1 MIFVSVLL
9 PCPVLSA
16 RAEESETYAC
26 VLSEGTYLYAEQ
38 SEESGLF
45 LIPNTYY
52 VRILEQ
58 GAEYSY
64 VEYAADSGLYKAVR
78 GYCKSE
84 ALTPVD
90 FTPARPFVNLTV
102 SLTYRLEGTSALVGG
117 DLALVTVEAAYYGD
131 YTVGS
136 AQYCYVCANG
146 KFGYV
151 PRPEISYELNDD
163 YLPEAPPVSA
173 ETQDVSVSLYILI
186 GALCL
191 WLVFILLLSLRPAKK
206 QRAPDND
213 WYEE

>member
-1 MIFVSVLL
+1 MIFASVLL
-9 PCPVLSA
+9 SRPVLSA
-16 RAEESETYAC
+16 RAEETESYAC
-26 VLSEGTYLYAEQ
+26 ILSERTYLYADQ

-52 VRILEQ
+52 VKVLEQ

-64 VEYAADSGLYKAVR
+64 VEYAADSGLYRAVR

-102 SLTYRLEGTSALVGG
+102 SLTYRLDGASSLVGG
-117 DLALVTVEAAYYGD
+117 DLALITVEAAYYGD

-136 AQYCYVCANG
+136 TQYCYVCANG

-151 PRPEISYELNDD
+151 PRPEISYEPNED

-173 ETQDVSVSLYILI
+173 ENPDTPFSLYILI

-191 WLVFILLLSLRPAKK
+191 GLVLILLLSLRPAKK
-206 QRAPDND
+206 QSAPRND